1 MTGGIPMA
9 LRDSMILTVLSVISS
24 TGAMAAETQNTPSLG
39 NPAGMAPNTPGVYE
53 AHPEA
58 KHPNTAD
65 ELFAREATV
74 GGRAEVEAGKLAARK
89 AQNPSVKD
97 FANHMVSAHSS
108 AGDRLA
114 ALIKGDS
121 YSAPSQ
127 LDMDHR
133 VVMEQLQ
140 KVSGKA
146 FDELYIRAQITDHQ
160 KSAQLYEWII
170 DNGQDSRLQGYA
182 MDVLPAVL
190 QHLESAKQILSQ
202 LVGSAP

>member
-1 MTGGIPMA
+1 MA
-9 LRDSMILTVLSVISS
+9 LRDSTILIILSVLSS
-24 TGAMAAETQNTPSLG
+24 TWAMAAAAQNTPSLG
-39 NPAGMAPNTPGVYE
+39 NPAGMAPNTPGVYDG
-53 AHPEA
+53 HPDP

-65 ELFAREATV
+65 QLFAREATV

-97 FANHMVSAHSS
+97 FANHMVNAHSS

-114 ALIKGDS
+114 ALVKSDG
-121 YSAPSQ
+121 YSVPNP

-133 VVMEQLQ
+133 VEMDQLQ
-140 KVSGKA
+140 KATGKA

-170 DNGQDSRLQGYA
+170 DNGQDPRLQSFA
-182 MDVLPAVL
+182 MDTLPAVL
-190 QHLESAKQILSQ
+190 QHLDSAKKILAQ